1 MSIKDAFKRLCF
13 DLGKNN
19 SPEYAVVAIATVKGI
34 ARPTITMMDK
44 KEDPQ
49 TKKYTALREGLT
61 EVVAIPTYIT
71 CGYLAGK
78 LGGKLNLAPD
88 QKSAAVKNFK
98 FLGVCLAALLVIP
111 ALASVTIKPFMK
123 KIQEKK
129 IDELEDLD
137 DLFDK
142 DDEHKLDIKEK
153 SEDIAVLNKPVFKS
167 TKPVTQHINGVYM
180 PNKLSGNMRV
190 GGLW

>member
-1 MSIKDAFKRLCF
+1 MTIKESLKKLCVS
-13 DLGKNN
+13 LGKNN

-61 EVVAIPTYIT
+61 EVVAIPTYLT

-78 LGGKLNLAPD
+78 LGGKLNLPED
-88 QKSAAVKNFK
+88 KKSAAVKNFK

-111 ALASVTIKPFMK
+111 ALASVTIKPFMEKIKDK
-123 KIQEKK
+123 KAE
-129 IDELEDLD
+129 IDID
-137 DLFDK
+137 DDDDDK
-142 DDEHKLDIKEK
+142 HELDIMDDFE
-153 SEDIAVLNKPVFKS
+153 EIEIANRPVFKA
-167 TKPVTQHINGVYM
+167 TKPITNYSISYSPMRVN
-180 PNKLSGNMRV
+180 GNMRV
-190 GGLW
+190 GG